1 MASPA
6 KDKNL
11 SNDILVVDDEP
22 DIRSLIKGILNDEG
36 LSVREAG
43 TSDEALVAIRQRK
56 PTLVILDIWLQ
67 GSSLDGMEILKQVRR
82 DYPNLPVIMISGH
95 GNIETAVAATK
106 IGAFD
111 FIEKPFKTDRL
122 VLQVQHALETARL
135 RRENEELRFRAGGG
149 RELIGK
155 SAAMNQVRQTIDRVA
170 PTGSRVLI
178 TGPWGVGKETVAR
191 LLHERSRRS
200 SGSFVTVNCATAQTG
215 QFEAEL
221 FGSEFPVGGGGRKIG
236 AFEQAHG
243 GTLYLDEVADMPS
256 EIQGKVIRVLQDQGF
271 TRVGGTVRV
280 DVDVRVIASSS
291 GNLQEELQLGKI
303 RQDLYYRLSVVPI
316 EIPRLSERR
325 EDIPMLANHFLSQAA
340 EVSGLAS
347 RSLGEDALAALQ
359 AYAWPGNVRQLRNV
373 MEWVLIMAE
382 SEAPEPIRADMLPPE
397 ITSSTP
403 NVLRWEKSGEI
414 MGMPLRDAREM
425 FEREYLLAQVTRFGG
440 NISRTASFIGME
452 RSALHRKLKLL
463 GVHGNSNENASSPAS
478 AASSRAMPG
487 GAEASS
493 TSALAAVAATA
504 ETLSI
509 VDEGLAGTDAPL
521 EPVAASGSG

>member
-1 MASPA
+1 MASPT
-6 KDKNL
+6 KDKSL
-11 SNDILVVDDEP
+11 TNDILVVDDET
-22 DIRSLIKGILNDEG
+22 DIRFLIKGILNDEG

-43 TSDEALVAIRQRK
+43 TSDEALAAIRQRK

-67 GSSLDGMEILKQVRR
+67 GSSLDGMEILKQLRR

-135 RRENEELRFRAGGG
+135 RRENEELRFRAGGE
-149 RELIGK
+149 RDLIGK
-155 SAAMNQVRQTIDRVA
+155 SGAMNQVRQAIDRVA
-170 PTGSRVLI
+170 STGSRVLI

-191 LLHERSRRS
+191 LLHEHSRRA
-200 SGSFVTVNCATAQTG
+200 SGSFVSINCAAAASG

-221 FGSEFPVGGGGRKIG
+221 FGSEFPIGGSGRKIG

-243 GTLYLDEVADMPS
+243 GTLYLDEVSDMPLD
-256 EIQGKVIRVLQDQGF
+256 IQGKVIRVLQDQGF
-271 TRVGGTVRV
+271 TRIGGTARV

-316 EIPRLSERR
+316 AIPPLTERR
-325 EDIPMLANHFLSQAA
+325 EDIPILANHFLARAA
-340 EVSGLAS
+340 EASGLSVRA
-347 RSLGEDALAALQ
+347 LGEDAMAALQ
-359 AYAWPGNVRQLRNV
+359 AYTWPGNVRQLRNV

-382 SEAPEPIRADMLPPE
+382 SDAPEPIRADMLPPE

-463 GVHGNSNENASSPAS
+463 GVHGNSNENAVPAS
-478 AASSRAMPG
+478 RVTPGADRASSA
-487 GAEASS
+487 
-493 TSALAAVAATA
+493 ALAAVTETA
-504 ETLSI
+504 ETLAT
-509 VDEGLAGTDAPL
+509 DESEIAPV
-521 EPVAASGSG
+521 EAVVAPAVASGGNI

>member
-1 MASPA
+1 MASPT

-11 SNDILVVDDEP
+11 SNDILVVDDES
-22 DIRSLIKGILNDEG
+22 DIRMLIKGILNDEG
-36 LSVREAG
+36 LCVREAG
-43 TSDEALVAIRQRK
+43 TSDDAMAAIRQRK

-67 GSSLDGMEILKQVRR
+67 GSSMDGMEILKQIRR
-82 DYPNLPVIMISGH
+82 DYPSLPVIMISGH

-135 RRENEELRFRAGGG
+135 RRENEELRFRAGGD
-149 RELIGK
+149 RDLIGK
-155 SAAMNQVRQTIDRVA
+155 SGAMNQVRQTIDRVA

-178 TGPWGVGKETVAR
+178 VGPWGVGKETVAR

-200 SGSFVTVNCATAQTG
+200 GGPFVSINCATAQPG

-243 GTLYLDEVADMPS
+243 GTLYLDEVADMPLDV
-256 EIQGKVIRVLQDQGF
+256 QGKVIRVLQDQGF
-271 TRVGGTVRV
+271 TRVGGNVRV
-280 DVDVRVIASSS
+280 DVDARVIASSS
-291 GNLQEELQLGKI
+291 SNLQDDLQLGKI

-316 EIPRLSERR
+316 SIPPLTERR
-325 EDIPMLANHFLSQAA
+325 EDIPMLANHFLARAA
-340 EVSGLAS
+340 EVSGLAV
-347 RSLGEDALAALQ
+347 RTLGEDALAALQ
-359 AYAWPGNVRQLRNV
+359 AYSWPGNVRQLRNV

-382 SEAPEPIRADMLPPE
+382 SDAPEPIRADMLPPE

-463 GVHGNSNENASSPAS
+463 GVHGNSNENAAPAAGTGAAPSADSANNSSS
-478 AASSRAMPG
+478 A
-487 GAEASS
+487 
-493 TSALAAVAATA
+493 ALAAVEATA
-504 ETLSI
+504 ETLSTP
-509 VDEGLAGTDAPL
+509 DENSGVSGDAIP
-521 EPVAASGSG
+521 PAAASGGSM